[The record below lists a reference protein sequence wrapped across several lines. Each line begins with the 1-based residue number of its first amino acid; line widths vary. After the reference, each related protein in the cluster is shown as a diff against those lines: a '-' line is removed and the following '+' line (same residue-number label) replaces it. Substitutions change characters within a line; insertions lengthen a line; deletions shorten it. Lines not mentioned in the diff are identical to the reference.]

1 MRRLL
6 VMTMSWASVLISPA
20 TAQFGRGAGDWM
32 TSGGDAQRSSWVRRD
47 ASISKESLMKPGFQL
62 LWKVKLGNGATQS
75 NPLTEP
81 VLLTSYIGYRG
92 FRSLGFMGSGAN
104 SVHAVDTDLA
114 RIEWQKQLS
123 SEPPAQA

>member
-1 MRRLL
+1 MRRIL
-6 VMTMSWASVLISPA
+6 VMTMAWAAVSIGSA
-20 TAQFGRGAGDWM
+20 NAQFGRSTGDWM

-47 ASISKESLMKPGFQL
+47 ASISKESLLKPGFQL
-62 LWKVKLGNGATQS
+62 LWKVKLGNDTRPS
-75 NPLTEP
+75 SPLTEP

-92 FRSLGFMGSGAN
+92 FRSLGFMGSDAN

-123 SEPPAQA
+123 SEPPA